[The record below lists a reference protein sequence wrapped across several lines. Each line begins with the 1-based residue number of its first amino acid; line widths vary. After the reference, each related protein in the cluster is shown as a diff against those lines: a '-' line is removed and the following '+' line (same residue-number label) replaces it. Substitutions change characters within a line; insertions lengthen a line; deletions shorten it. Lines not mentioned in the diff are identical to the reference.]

1 MRRNKNKMAKGNE
14 AEENP
19 AAAGTE
25 GAADGEKD
33 GKDFIDQV
41 CDPCG
46 IVPANLEDALAHK
59 KKMKLLK
66 AQEEE
71 AAANAEAGIDT
82 SKEEKNA
89 ADGDAEEGIMLSAF
103 DIDCCGKA
111 PAAAD
116 EVEVKEFPAEKMDEM
131 DELDKQIMNNGE
143 SASVMSQQTRSLADI
158 AAKMD
163 EIDLET
169 AAEDVAADQISDHG
183 SSSLKTFG
191 NSQVW
196 YKQPL
201 YAGLILLCGAFSI
214 AIIVMVI
221 LLIVN
226 RN

>member
-1 MRRNKNKMAKGNE
+1 MAKGNE

-33 GKDFIDQV
+33 GKDFINQV

-71 AAANAEAGIDT
+71 AAANAEADIDT

-131 DELDKQIMNNGE
+131 E
-143 SASVMSQQTRSLADI
+143 TRSLADI

-214 AIIVMVI
+214 TIIVMVI

>member
-1 MRRNKNKMAKGNE
+1 MAKENK

-25 GAADGEKD
+25 GTADGEID
-33 GKDFIDQV
+33 GKDFIDRV

-46 IVPANLEDALAHK
+46 LVPANLEKVLAHK

-66 AQEEE
+66 AQEEG
-71 AAANAEAGIDT
+71 AAANAEAGSNS
-82 SKEEKNA
+82 SKEENDDS
-89 ADGDAEEGIMLSAF
+89 DGDAEEGTMLSAF

-116 EVEVKEFPAEKMDEM
+116 EVEVKEFPAEKMDET
-131 DELDKQIMNNGE
+131 DEVDEQMMKNGE
-143 SASVMSQQTRSLADI
+143 SATVTSQQTRSLADI
-158 AAKMD
+158 AAKMN

-169 AAEDVAADQISDHG
+169 AAEDVAEDQISEDG
-183 SSSLKTFG
+183 SSSLKKFG
-191 NSQVW
+191 DGQVW
-196 YKQPL
+196 FKQPL
-201 YAGLILLCGAFSI
+201 YAGLIFLCGAFSI